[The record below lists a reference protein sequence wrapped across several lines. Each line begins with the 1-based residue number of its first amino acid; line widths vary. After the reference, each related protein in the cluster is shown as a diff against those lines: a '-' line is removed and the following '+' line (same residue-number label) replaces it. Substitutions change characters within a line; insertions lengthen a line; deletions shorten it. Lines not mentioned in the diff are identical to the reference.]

1 MLRACIAE
9 CLYFLTLKKNY
20 LPPGVAEMVSG
31 IGSAIGISFPS
42 PGVLIVLKLNS
53 IEVDPQIIEILQS
66 YVPNTY
72 NTSNEKKFNVFVY
85 EKITIPVYHLHMKKL
100 IHHLDIAL
108 YSQLNSRLVFL
119 HLLLLTISVKNILS
133 FLNIYLPNFMKVAN
147 SSKNLRIL
155 MLLYLPLIG
164 CHSRFDN

>member
-1 MLRACIAE
+1 
-9 CLYFLTLKKNY
+9 
-20 LPPGVAEMVSG
+20 MVSG

-66 YVPNTY
+66 YISKIHMILN
-72 NTSNEKKFNVFVY
+72 NSEKSNVLHEKNY
-85 EKITIPVYHLHMKKL
+85 YIPVYHLHMKKL

-108 YSQLNSRLVFL
+108 NSQLNSRLVFL

-133 FLNIYLPNFMKVAN
+133 FLTRYLPNFTKVAN

-155 MLLYLPLIG
+155 MLLA
-164 CHSRFDN
+164 FDWMS

>member
-1 MLRACIAE
+1 
-9 CLYFLTLKKNY
+9 
-20 LPPGVAEMVSG
+20 MVSG

-66 YVPNTY
+66 YISKIHMILN
-72 NTSNEKKFNVFVY
+72 NSEKSNVLHEKNY
-85 EKITIPVYHLHMKKL
+85 YIPVYHLHMKKL

-108 YSQLNSRLVFL
+108 NSQLNSRLVFL

-133 FLNIYLPNFMKVAN
+133 FLNMYLPT
-147 SSKNLRIL
+147 
-155 MLLYLPLIG
+155 
-164 CHSRFDN
+164 

>member
-66 YVPNTY
+66 YISKIHMILS
-72 NTSNEKKFNVFVY
+72 SNAVKSNVLHEKKL
-85 EKITIPVYHLHMKKL
+85 EIHLSL
-100 IHHLDIAL
+100 
-108 YSQLNSRLVFL
+108 
-119 HLLLLTISVKNILS
+119 
-133 FLNIYLPNFMKVAN
+133 
-147 SSKNLRIL
+147 
-155 MLLYLPLIG
+155 
-164 CHSRFDN
+164 

>member
-1 MLRACIAE
+1 
-9 CLYFLTLKKNY
+9 
-20 LPPGVAEMVSG
+20 MVSG

-66 YVPNTY
+66 YISKIHMILS
-72 NTSNEKKFNVFVY
+72 SNAVKSNVIHEKNY
-85 EKITIPVYHLHMKKL
+85 YIPVYHLHMKKL

-133 FLNIYLPNFMKVAN
+133 FLNIYLPNFIKVAN

-164 CHSRFDN
+164 CHSRFDK

>member
-1 MLRACIAE
+1 
-9 CLYFLTLKKNY
+9 
-20 LPPGVAEMVSG
+20 MVSG
-31 IGSAIGISFPS
+31 MGSAIGISFPS

-66 YVPNTY
+66 YYFKNTY
-72 NTSNEKKFNVFVY
+72 DNSNAEKSNVFVH

-133 FLNIYLPNFMKVAN
+133 
-147 SSKNLRIL
+147 IL
-155 MLLYLPLIG
+155 KTCLILLK
-164 CHSRFDN
+164 

>member
-1 MLRACIAE
+1 
-9 CLYFLTLKKNY
+9 
-20 LPPGVAEMVSG
+20 MVSG

-66 YVPNTY
+66 YISKIHMVLIMQKSPMY
-72 NTSNEKKFNVFVY
+72 YMK
-85 EKITIPVYHLHMKKL
+85 KITIPVYHLHMKKL

-133 FLNIYLPNFMKVAN
+133 
-147 SSKNLRIL
+147 IL
-155 MLLYLPLIG
+155 KTCLILLK
-164 CHSRFDN
+164 

>member
-1 MLRACIAE
+1 
-9 CLYFLTLKKNY
+9 
-20 LPPGVAEMVSG
+20 MVSG
-31 IGSAIGISFPS
+31 IGSAIGTSFPS

-66 YVPNTY
+66 YISKIHMIL
-72 NTSNEKKFNVFVY
+72 SNAVIHEKNY
-85 EKITIPVYHLHMKKL
+85 YIPVYHLHMKKL

-108 YSQLNSRLVFL
+108 NSQLNSRLVFL

-133 FLNIYLPNFMKVAN
+133 FLTRYLPNFTKVAN

-155 MLLYLPLIG
+155 MLLA
-164 CHSRFDN
+164 FDWMS

>member
-1 MLRACIAE
+1 MLRQRIDCSIII
-9 CLYFLTLKKNY
+9 LSNTFTNQTINY

-66 YVPNTY
+66 YISKIHNVEK
-72 NTSNEKKFNVFVY
+72 SNVLHEK
-85 EKITIPVYHLHMKKL
+85 KITIPVYHLHMKKL

-119 HLLLLTISVKNILS
+119 HLLLLTISEKNILS
-133 FLNIYLPNFMKVAN
+133 FLKTYL
-147 SSKNLRIL
+147 IL
-155 MLLYLPLIG
+155 LK
-164 CHSRFDN
+164 